1 MIKNVQNNI
10 TYGKLFSAVE
20 HVVTQQN
27 PQINF
32 LTFKR
37 QKGEFVIE
45 GEGNFSEL
53 TELSK
58 FLKRGQHL
66 FLIVNNEHVLSKSVN
81 GKLDN
86 QKAIHSAFPN
96 LNTTEF
102 YYESYQN
109 ESDTL
114 VSICRKEYVDKII
127 LKYKKR
133 KINIIGFSLGNLI
146 GTQLLPYLDV
156 DEIHTS
162 NATLTIK
169 NKVLID
175 ILKTEE
181 ELHKLYT
188 INDLEVNNN
197 SVLGLGGILS
207 YYTNQSLTQ
216 KNFIDKINLLQNN
229 FKQKRIF
236 DLGLKFGLGF
246 IFTLLLMNFLVFS
259 NYQDKINVL
268 TAEIAV
274 NENSKEKFL
283 DLKDKVDKKKK
294 IVDEISNSTNS
305 KVSSYLDNIGATV
318 PKTVLLSQVHYQP
331 LLKNI
336 KKENKIKYDKDEIF
350 VNGFASKGGD
360 FSKWIASLEKEEWIQ
375 TITVLN
381 YGTGKKS
388 NTEFSFKI
396 SLRE

>member
-20 HVVTQQN
+20 HIVTQQN

-45 GEGNFSEL
+45 GEGNYSEL
-53 TELSK
+53 IELSK

-86 QKAIHSAFPN
+86 QKAVHSAFPN
-96 LNTTEF
+96 LNVDEF

-114 VSICRKEYVDKII
+114 VSICRKDYVDKII
-127 LKYKKR
+127 QEYQNN
-133 KINIIGFSLGNLI
+133 KINIIGFSLGNI
-146 GTQLLPYLDV
+146 IASHILPYIDKS
-156 DEIHTS
+156 EIQTS
-162 NATLTIK
+162 NALLSINNQKITDFKNIENIQEQSYDINGLKIK
-169 NKVLID
+169 NSSI
-175 ILKTEE
+175 
-181 ELHKLYT
+181 
-188 INDLEVNNN
+188 
-197 SVLGLGGILS
+197 LGLAGILS

-216 KNFIDKINLLQNN
+216 TNFSDKIALLQSN

-236 DLGLKFGLGF
+236 DLSLKICLGF
-246 IFTLLLMNFLVFS
+246 IFTLLLVNFLVFS

-305 KVSSYLDNIGATV
+305 KVSSYLDKIGATV

-350 VNGFASKGGD
+350 VKGFASKGDD

-381 YGTGKKS
+381 YGTGKKN